1 VANHKSAL
9 KAHRQ
14 NVVHREHN
22 RTLRTRLRSTLK
34 SVRANLDGGNA
45 SEVKSDWNATASLI
59 DRMASKG
66 VIHPNAAARH
76 KSRLAKRLNAPKSQ
90 GGQG

>member
-14 NVVHREHN
+14 SVVRREHN
-22 RTLRTRLRSTLK
+22 RKLRTRLRSTLK
-34 SVRANLDGGNA
+34 SVRADLDGGNA
-45 SEVKSDWNATASLI
+45 SDVKSSWNATASLV
-59 DRMASKG
+59 DKMASKG

-76 KSRLAKRLNAPKSQ
+76 KSRLAKRLTASTS
-90 GGQG
+90 